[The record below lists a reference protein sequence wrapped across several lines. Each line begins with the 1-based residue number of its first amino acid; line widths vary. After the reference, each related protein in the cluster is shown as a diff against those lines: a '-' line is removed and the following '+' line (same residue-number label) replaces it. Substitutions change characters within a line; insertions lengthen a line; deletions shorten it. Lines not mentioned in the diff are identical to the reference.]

1 MDTPSTP
8 AAPLFAFTCRYASHT
23 SRFEMSNDL
32 PCDFSPSTRFL
43 PGTPVDQ
50 HRQTTDDP
58 APSLHPHYKGFTT
71 TTSRSASAPS
81 DGTQSLAAAVA
92 WDTPCRHQRFPAAVS
107 GRAFPRSTRE
117 QQSRLTSPSMPDTA
131 WPAGSGTRQ
140 AHPGN
145 ALEIPVAMSLLNL

>member
-1 MDTPSTP
+1 MLIPSTP

-23 SRFEMSNDL
+23 SRFEISNDL
-32 PCDFSPSTRFL
+32 PCGDFCPSTRFL

-58 APSLHPHYKGFTT
+58 APSLHPDYEGFTT

-81 DGTQSLAAAVA
+81 IGTRSLAVAAT
-92 WDTPCRHQRFPAAVS
+92 WDTPSRRPSRANGIRARLPTFHTRAADQAHAAIHA
-107 GRAFPRSTRE
+107 GHRLAST
-117 QQSRLTSPSMPDTA
+117 
-131 WPAGSGTRQ
+131 SGTRQ

-145 ALEIPVAMSLLNL
+145 ALDIPVSMSLLN